1 MRKDVLFDGSP
12 ALASIMPAF
21 IRGSLASVG
30 AVVLAAW
37 LESIGLAYAWWLWVT
52 VTAACL
58 VRLAFGALRI
68 VCTRVLVDGQRI
80 RLSAGILQR
89 EVTSLELFRIQN
101 VWSVVRWWQR
111 PFAIGDLLIE
121 TSDPRHPFW
130 RLSGLPDPEQLRDV
144 LNEAAVALRIS
155 RGVREVNVGQ
165 V

>member
-1 MRKDVLFDGSP
+1 MSNRVLFEGSP
-12 ALASIMPAF
+12 AVASTLPTF
-21 IRGSLASVG
+21 IRCSLASVG

-37 LESIGLAYAWWLWVT
+37 LESEGLAYAWWLWVV

-58 VRLAFGALRI
+58 ARLTSGLLRI
-68 VCTRVLVDGQRI
+68 ACTRVIVDGQRI
-80 RLSAGILQR
+80 RVSAGILQR

-111 PFAIGDLLIE
+111 PFGIGDLVIE
-121 TSDPRHPFW
+121 TSDPRHPTW
-130 RLSGLPDPEQLRDV
+130 RLAGLPAPEQLRDA

-155 RGVREVNVGQ
+155 RGVREINVGQ

>member
-1 MRKDVLFDGSP
+1 MRNDVLFDGSP
-12 ALASIMPAF
+12 ALASTLPAF
-21 IRGSLASVG
+21 IRCCLASVST
-30 AVVLAAW
+30 VVLAAW
-37 LESIGLAYAWWLWVT
+37 LESAGLAYAWWLWVA

-58 VRLAFGALRI
+58 VRFSFGVLRI
-68 VCTRVLVDGQRI
+68 ACTRVLVDGQRI
-80 RLSAGILQR
+80 RVSAGILQR

-111 PFAIGDLLIE
+111 PFGVGDLLIE
-121 TSDPRHPFW
+121 TSDPRHPSW
-130 RLSGLPDPEQLRDV
+130 RLSGLPGAEQLRDA